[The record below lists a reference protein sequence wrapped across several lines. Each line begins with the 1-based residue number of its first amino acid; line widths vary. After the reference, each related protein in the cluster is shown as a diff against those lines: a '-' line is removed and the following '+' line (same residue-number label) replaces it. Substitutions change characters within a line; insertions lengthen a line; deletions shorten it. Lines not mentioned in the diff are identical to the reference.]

1 MTGLVFVTAAL
12 AEIGGC
18 FAVWAVLRLGAPG
31 WWLLP
36 GFASLAAFA
45 YLLTLIDA
53 PAAGRVF
60 AAYGGV
66 YIGASLLWLWLVEAF
81 RPDRYDL
88 LGGALSLLGAA
99 VIILAPRAG

>member
-1 MTGLVFVTAAL
+1 MTGLVFVAAAL

-45 YLLTLIDA
+45 WLLTLVDA
-53 PAAGRVF
+53 PVAGRVY
-60 AAYGGV
+60 AAYGGI
-66 YIGASLLWLWLVEAF
+66 YITASILWLWLVEEF
-81 RPDRYDL
+81 RPDRWDV
-88 LGGALSLLGAA
+88 LGAA
-99 VIILAPRAG
+99 VALGGAAIIIWAPR